1 VRIVSVIW
9 AIPIQFLGQFIWLH
23 GRGGFG
29 QRWRLLVV
37 LDGYFECLFEFDVFA
52 RVYRG
57 RILHHG
63 SGLPVMSMSE
73 VGSGLKGRDGELKGE
88 EAVMGNTRRKYMQ
101 KLEKNNQCH
110 SV

>member
-1 VRIVSVIW
+1 M
-9 AIPIQFLGQFIWLH
+9 
-23 GRGGFG
+23 
-29 QRWRLLVV
+29 